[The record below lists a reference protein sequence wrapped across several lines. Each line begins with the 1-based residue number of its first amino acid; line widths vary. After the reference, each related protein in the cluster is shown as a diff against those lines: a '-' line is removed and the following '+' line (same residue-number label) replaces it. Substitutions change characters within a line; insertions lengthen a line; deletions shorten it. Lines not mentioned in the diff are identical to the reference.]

1 MPKQSKTARDD
12 SSAGKSAAEA
22 SSNADAVAA
31 AEPAT
36 PKAPE
41 APAAVADASEPSVKQ
56 EDRAA
61 LLAVCRYMLEDVP
74 GIVAELEA
82 EARSSAQDQDHSQH
96 ALYCRLATVFGEF
109 RTGLATVLNA
119 PQV

>member
-1 MPKQSKTARDD
+1 MAKQPSKSARAD
-12 SSAGKSAAEA
+12 SSAGSGAAA
-22 SSNADAVAA
+22 VSKGTDAVVA
-31 AEPAT
+31 AEPAN
-36 PKAPE
+36 APE
-41 APAAVADASEPSVKQ
+41 APAAATDASAPSVRQ

-61 LLAVCRYMLEDVP
+61 LLAVCRYMLDDVP

-109 RTGLATVLNA
+109 RTGLESVLNA